1 MLRGK
6 NIILT
11 GCNQGIGFSILN
23 SLAANGANVWACC
36 RKCTPDFISYIEHLS
51 SEFGIWI
58 KIIHLELRDEEMI
71 DSAMQSIIDQ
81 KERIDV
87 LINNA
92 GVTATALLQ
101 QTTLVEIRE
110 VFDINYF
117 SQLSIIKKIG
127 KVMIRQRI
135 GSIVNMAS
143 VAGLESQPGRIA
155 YGSSKAALIWAT
167 QSLAKEYGPFN
178 IRINAIAPGA
188 VKTRMIAEYS
198 EDKIKKI
205 MSETALRR
213 LADVDEIAKAV
224 VFLCSEDSSFITGQI
239 IKVDGGR

>member
-1 MLRGK
+1 MKGK

-11 GCNQGIGFSILN
+11 GCNRGIGLSILDA
-23 SLAANGANVWACC
+23 LAANGANIWACC
-36 RKCTPDFISYIEHLS
+36 RKCDPDFILHIEHLS
-51 SEFGIWI
+51 AKFGIWI
-58 KIIHLELRDEEMI
+58 RSVSLDLCDDESI
-71 DSAMQSIIDQ
+71 DSAIQSIIDQ

-101 QTTLVEIRE
+101 QTTLAEIRE

-117 SQLSIIKKIG
+117 AQLSIIKKIG
-127 KVMIRQRI
+127 KVMIRQKTGAVI
-135 GSIVNMAS
+135 NMAS
-143 VAGLESQPGRIA
+143 VAGLEHQPGRIA

-178 IRINAIAPGA
+178 IRINAVAPGA
-188 VKTRMIAEYS
+188 VKTGMIEGYS

-205 MSETALRR
+205 IAETALRR
-213 LADVDEIAKAV
+213 LADIDEVAKAV